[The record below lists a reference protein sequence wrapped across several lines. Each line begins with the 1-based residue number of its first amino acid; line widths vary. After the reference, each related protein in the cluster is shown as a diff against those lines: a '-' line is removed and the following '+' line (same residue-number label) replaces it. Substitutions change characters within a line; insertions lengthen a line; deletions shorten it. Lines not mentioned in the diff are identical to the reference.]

1 MMTADIL
8 REKFLAFF
16 KARKHKIID
25 SDSLVPKDDPT
36 VLFTPAGMNQFKKEF
51 MGLDSG
57 FKRATT
63 AQRCLRTDDL
73 DKVGK
78 TNVHHTFFEMLG
90 NFSFGDYFKKEAIP
104 WAWEFLTEELKISPD
119 KLWVSVYSD
128 DKEAYDIWKS
138 IVKIPSR
145 KIIRLG
151 DKHNFWPAEAKAKG
165 PNGPC
170 GPCSEIFYDF
180 GREAGCGK
188 SGCTPACDCGRFAE
202 IWNLV
207 FTQFNRKA
215 DGSLEPL
222 PNKNIDTGMGLE
234 RLAAVMQGVKNNF
247 ETDLFAPIVRDV
259 EIALQ
264 KIPPL
269 PPFKKWGRGGIYA
282 VADHARAAVFS
293 IYDGILPS
301 NEGRGYVVRKIIRKS
316 VLNLRSQ
323 GIKDPFLYCLAA
335 VVAEIMRNPYPEL
348 TKRREEIARI
358 ILEEE
363 KKFINTLNEAPKIFK
378 AAFASYDFAKGT
390 TAAGEA
396 DLGKIAFNLFDTNG
410 IPFEST
416 NAYLQH
422 EYKCKASLSVFN
434 QAMQEQKARSKL
446 GSAMKGDVFSVQGID
461 LKVKESKFVGY
472 EDYIAKAKV
481 LKIIKNGREVKK
493 AAAGE
498 EVNPVR
504 SPRQDGGATSNGV
517 NIILDVTPFYAES
530 GGQIGDSGQLIKGKN
545 IFQVS
550 DTRKIGKVIAH
561 IGKIKLGAFKA
572 GDLLQ
577 AKVDLDRRMA
587 IARNHTATHL
597 LQAALREVLGV
608 HVQQQG
614 SLVEAESLRFDF
626 THFKGLDQQQLER
639 VEELVNQF
647 VMANYPLEVQQMEL
661 AQARK
666 TGALAFF
673 LEKYSGKVRVVKIG
687 DVSKEFC
694 GGTHLSATGQIG
706 YFKIIQEGS
715 AASGVRRIQ
724 AVCGRDAYKLIKE
737 EEGLLEAIGVKL
749 NTTRPNL
756 LKTLENNLTRMK
768 MLEKSVNQQK
778 LSSAKCSLEDIIRQ
792 AEVINGVK
800 LIMARLENLD
810 MDLLRKNVDMLK
822 AETGSAVIAL
832 GSGKDNKA
840 FLVIGVTA
848 DLCAKGLDAGGL
860 IRQVAE
866 TIGGS
871 GGGRGDFAQAGGI
884 HPENFTL
891 AFDKLKDIII
901 KQL

>member
-1 MMTADIL
+1 MTADIL
-8 REKFLAFF
+8 REKFLVFF

-36 VLFTPAGMNQFKKEF
+36 VLFTPAGMNQFKSEF
-51 MGLDSG
+51 MGFDSG
-57 FKRATT
+57 FKRAAT

-78 TNVHHTFFEMLG
+78 TSVHHTFFEMLG
-90 NFSFGDYFKKEAIP
+90 NFSFGDYFKKEAIS
-104 WAWEFLTEELKISPD
+104 WAWEFLTEELKISAD
-119 KLWVSVYSD
+119 KLRVSVYQD
-128 DKEAYDIWKS
+128 DNEAYGIWKDE
-138 IVKIPSR
+138 VKIPED

-151 DKHNFWPAEAKAKG
+151 DKDNFWPAEAKAKG

-180 GREAGCGK
+180 GKEAGCK
-188 SGCTPACDCGRFAE
+188 KQDCTPACSCGRFAE

-207 FTQFNRKA
+207 FTQFNRKP

-234 RLAAVMQGVKNNF
+234 RLAAVMQGVKSNF
-247 ETDLFAPIVRDV
+247 ETELFQPIIK
-259 EIALQ
+259 EIINSVPRSPNV
-264 KIPPL
+264 KI
-269 PPFKKWGRGGIYA
+269 IYA
-282 VADHARAAVFS
+282 IADHIRAVTFS
-293 IYDGILPS
+293 IFDGILPS
-301 NEGRGYVVRKIIRKS
+301 NEGRGYVIRRIIRKS
-316 VLNLRSQ
+316 ILHLNSL
-323 GIKDPFLYCLAA
+323 GIKEPFLYRLVAI
-335 VVAEIMRNPYPEL
+335 VVEIMRKSYPEL
-348 TKRREEIARI
+348 AIQREKIARI
-358 ILEEE
+358 VLAEE
-363 KKFINTLNEAPKIFK
+363 KNFINALGSREELFK
-378 AAFASYDFAKGT
+378 SKFTEFIEKPNPETVGS
-390 TAAGEA
+390 
-396 DLGKIAFNLFDTNG
+396 IAFLLHDTYG
-410 IPFEST
+410 IPLELTKEWLDKHKISFSGI
-416 NAYLQH
+416 
-422 EYKCKASLSVFN
+422 VFA
-434 QAMQEQKARSKL
+434 QAMEEQKARSKL
-446 GSAMKGDVFSVQGID
+446 GSAMKGDVFSPQGVD

-481 LKIIKNGREVKK
+481 LMILRDGREVKK

-504 SPRQDGGATSNGV
+504 SGAPCRGTSNGV
-517 NIILDVTPFYAES
+517 NIILDATPFYAES
-530 GGQIGDSGQLIKGKN
+530 GGQIGDSGQLMKGKN

-561 IGKIKLGAFKA
+561 IGKIKSGAFKT

-577 AKVDLDRRMA
+577 AKVDSDRRMA

-626 THFKGLDQQQLER
+626 THFKGLDQEQLEK

-661 AQARK
+661 AQAKK

-673 LEKYSGKVRVVKIG
+673 SEKYSGKVRVVNIG

-694 GGTHLSATGQIG
+694 GGTHLSSTGQIG

-778 LSSAKCSLEDIIRQ
+778 LSNVKGSLEDIIKQ

-884 HPENFTL
+884 HPENFAL
-891 AFDKLKDIII
+891 AFDKLRDIII